1 MKNENFWVENTPRPD
16 GLATDELPSKAD
28 VAIVGSGYTGLNAA
42 IELAKSGANVVV
54 LEQETVGWGGSSRNG
69 GLFAPDISVGMQKI
83 EKRYGQEMAAALWK
97 WSLDALNHVEE
108 MIVDEEIE
116 CDYSKKGQIYL
127 ACRPEH
133 FTLAQGY
140 MNYLAEKFDYFRQR
154 AIGPDDLQNEIGTDI
169 YFGGILEEFAG
180 GADPAKYVFGLA
192 RAANR
197 HGANII
203 ERAKATDI
211 RRRNGSFMI
220 STSKGPIESKEVLL
234 ATSGYTSH
242 LLPKA
247 RFGVFPIASCI
258 VLTKPLSPELQRE
271 ISPNNRV
278 FYDSK
283 RLLNYFRLTAD
294 GRLLFGGR
302 KSSAE
307 DANLARSSQRIH
319 RRMLEV
325 FPQLKDIPIS
335 HSWSGYVGYTFDRMP
350 HIGRV
355 NGVYYAYG
363 YCGHGLVAAS
373 YMGVEVARLISG
385 QQESSPF
392 LEIPH
397 PRYFWASFEKLFLP
411 LGSLWYGFLDK
422 YS

>member
-1 MKNENFWVENTPRPD
+1 MKNVNYWVENTPRHE
-16 GLATDELPSKAD
+16 GLASEELPTKVD

-42 IELAKSGANVVV
+42 IELAKSGASVVV
-54 LEQETVGWGGSSRNG
+54 LEQESIGWGGSSRNG
-69 GLFAPDISVGMQKI
+69 GLFAPDISVGMQTI
-83 EKRYGQEMAAALWK
+83 EKRYGKEMAGAFWK
-97 WSLDALNHVEE
+97 WSLDASEYVEDIISVE
-108 MIVDEEIE
+108 GIA
-116 CDYSKKGQIYL
+116 CDYAKKGQIHL
-127 ACRPEH
+127 AYKPEH
-133 FTLAQGY
+133 FTLAQRY
-140 MNYLAEKFDYFRQR
+140 MNYLAENFDYAGQHT
-154 AIGPDDLQNEIGTDI
+154 IGPDELQKEIGTDS

-192 RAANR
+192 GVANR
-197 HGANII
+197 RGAKLI
-203 ERAKATDI
+203 ERAKVTDI
-211 RRRNGSFMI
+211 RQRNDGFKI
-220 STSKGPIESKEVLL
+220 STSKGLIEAKDVLL

-247 RFGVFPIASCI
+247 RFGIFPIASCI
-258 VLTKPLSPELQRE
+258 VLTEPLSPELQRE

-302 KSSAE
+302 KSGAE
-307 DANLARSSQRIH
+307 DSNMVRSARRIH

-335 HSWSGYVGYTFDRMP
+335 HTWSGYVGYTFDRMP

-355 NGVYYAYG
+355 NGVHYAYG

-373 YMGVEVARLISG
+373 YMGVEAAKLISG

-397 PRYFWASFEKLFLP
+397 PRNFFASLEKLFLP
-411 LGSLWYGFLDK
+411 LGSLWYGFLDR
-422 YS
+422 YT